1 MIKLKLYFSTTI
13 LFCLTAPAQT
23 PALPAPYATPSA
35 TNPPKLVAKPDGK
48 QLTVPDGFSVT
59 EYASGLSKPRIMLE
73 VAPGTVL
80 VSDSV
85 AKGSVFALTNG
96 GKDKKALIKDLD
108 RPFSMAVYKGFLYVT
123 EAESL
128 KRYPFDAKKL
138 TVGPGQEVVSLK
150 GYNKGHWTRSLA
162 FDAKANKM
170 YLGVGSGSNVDT
182 GDPANRAAI
191 NVYNPDG
198 SGHEIFASGL
208 RNPVSMH
215 WNPVTKKLWS
225 TCQERDGLGDDLVP
239 DFFTEIKQGAFYG
252 WPYAYIGQN
261 EEPRHKG
268 EAPDM
273 VKKSIVPDVVL
284 PAHVSSMDFAF
295 YTGKQFPSKYKNGV
309 FLAERGSG
317 NRAQRIGYQI
327 VFIPFKDGKPAGAP
341 EPFLGGFMMGSGERE
356 VWGRPVGV
364 SQLADGSLLVSEDGN
379 NKIWHISYKKM

>member
-1 MIKLKLYFSTTI
+1 MIKPKYVFSTTI
-13 LFCLTAPAQT
+13 LTCLTAFSQT
-23 PALPAPYATPSA
+23 ASLPAPYATPSA
-35 TNPPKLVAKPDGK
+35 TNPPKLVSKPQDK
-48 QLTVPDGFSVT
+48 QLAVPAGFTVM

-96 GKDKKALIKDLD
+96 GKDKKAILKDLD
-108 RPFSMAVYKGFLYVT
+108 RPFTMAVYEKFLYVT

-128 KRYPFDAKKL
+128 KRYPFDAKTL

-150 GYNKGHWTRSLA
+150 GYGKGHWTRSLA
-162 FDAKANKM
+162 FDAKAKKM

-182 GDPANRAAI
+182 GDPKDRAAI

-208 RNPVSMH
+208 RNPVSIR

-239 DFFTEIKQGAFYG
+239 DFLTEVKQGAFYG

-268 EAPDM
+268 EAPEL

-284 PAHVSSMDFAF
+284 PAHVASMDFTF
-295 YTGKQFPSKYKNGV
+295 YTGKQFPAKYKNGV

-317 NRAQRIGYQI
+317 NRSQRVGYQI
-327 VFIPFKDGKPAGAP
+327 VFIPFKDGKPSGAP
-341 EPFLGGFMMGSGERE
+341 EPFLTGFMMGGGEKE

-364 SQLADGSLLVSEDGN
+364 SQLSDGSLLVSEDGN
-379 NKIWHISYKKM
+379 NKIWHIAYKKM